1 MSMLH
6 EFIRRKLVAFLGLLF
21 LGFHWSYAQDLIQ
34 PAPDMPAYTLGSVHE
49 GKDALGRP
57 SVTIDY
63 QRTKEG
69 AGLVSLSGKTSE
81 GPLRIMGFGILHDAS
96 GKLELSSLFSS
107 GRGLDVDLYLTV
119 SGSFAEECSFQCLVS
134 NIVRAGTPS
143 STPTTARE
151 WNTKESA
158 AYQKDLLGRKPPFA
172 PPEGY
177 QLVQG
182 VTKILAGMPV
192 KVARYGE
199 WMDAEALTNE
209 ALVTV
214 KISGVKT
221 LRTVTRGGWI
231 AIKPSVL
238 QQAASS
244 PSSFQPSV
252 KVIPGTAET
261 LPDGYVIVTDDM
273 RIVPGTP
280 VKAIW
285 HTQLSDATVIAVDG
299 KQLTTHYDSQP
310 AAFDKKLDR
319 SAIVIAQTTLE
330 ELAKPNAAQQFE
342 SRIPKKSSFEE
353 EMEKDSKRM
362 ADEMKLARDEFDRIS
377 AENQKRMGSAGNL
390 NGVGGF
396 PNSPLPS
403 LPLTVQNNP
412 IDLPIPKEAE
422 MLPLDI
428 ALPQGTKLAACWG
441 RRWNYVTVLRHST
454 EENIPIHWDDRPPQ
468 FDGLI
473 HRNQLIIRKIDL
485 KKLRSKA
492 AKLEKRTWTDATGK
506 FSVEAKISSRTAT
519 HVTLVKEDGKEVKL
533 PIDKLSSADQKWL
546 KENP

>member
-1 MSMLH
+1 MLH
-6 EFIRRKLVAFLGLLF
+6 EFCRRKLVAFLCLLF
-21 LGFHWSYAQDLIQ
+21 LGFQWSYAQDLIQ
-34 PAPDMPAYTLGSVHE
+34 PAPDMPAYTLGSVHQ
-49 GKDALGRP
+49 GNDAFGRP

-63 QRTKEG
+63 HRAKEG

-81 GPLRIMGFGILHDAS
+81 GPLKIMGFGILHDAS
-96 GKLELSSLFSS
+96 GKLELSSLFSG

-119 SGSFAEECSFQCLVS
+119 SGSFAEECPFQCLVS
-134 NIVRAGTPS
+134 NIVQVGTPRG
-143 STPTTARE
+143 TPTTARE

-177 QLVQG
+177 QIVQG
-182 VTKILAGMPV
+182 VTKLLAGMPV

-199 WMDAEALTNE
+199 WMDAEALTND

-221 LRTVTRGGWI
+221 LRTMTRGGWI
-231 AIKPSVL
+231 AVQSSVL

-244 PSSFQPSV
+244 PSSFQPSA
-252 KVIPGTAET
+252 KVIPGTTET
-261 LPDGYVIVTDDM
+261 LPVGYVIVTDAM
-273 RIVPGTP
+273 KIVPGTP

-310 AAFDKKLDR
+310 AAFDKKLNR
-319 SAIVIAQTTLE
+319 SSIVIAQSTLE
-330 ELAKPNAAQQFE
+330 ELAKPDAAEQFE

-353 EMEKDSKRM
+353 EMEEDSKRM
-362 ADEMKLARDEFDRIS
+362 AAEMKLARDELDRIF
-377 AENQKRMGSAGNL
+377 AENQKRMAPAGNF
-390 NGVGGF
+390 NGAGGLST
-396 PNSPLPS
+396 SPLPTS
-403 LPLTVQNNP
+403 PLTVQNNP
-412 IDLPIPKEAE
+412 IDLPIPKVAE

-428 ALPQGTKLAACWG
+428 ELPQGTKLAACWG
-441 RRWNYVTVLRHST
+441 QRWNYVTVLKDST
-454 EENIPIHWDDRPPQ
+454 EETVPIHWDSQPTQ

-473 HRNQLIIRKIDL
+473 HRSQLIIRKIDL

-492 AKLEKRTWTDATGK
+492 TRLAQRVWTDVTGK
-506 FSVEAKISSRTAT
+506 HSVEAKLSSRTDT
-519 HVTLVKEDGKEVKL
+519 HITLVKVDGKEVKL

-546 KENP
+546 KDNP

>member
-1 MSMLH
+1 MSNK
-6 EFIRRKLVAFLGLLF
+6 FVSQITSYFVCWLLMGN
-21 LGFHWSYAQDLIQ
+21 GFQWSFAQDLIQ
-34 PAPDMPAYTLGSVHE
+34 PAPDMPAYTLGSVHQ
-49 GKDALGRP
+49 GNDAFGRP

-63 QRTKEG
+63 KRTKEG
-69 AGLVSLSGKTSE
+69 TGLVSLSGKTSD
-81 GPLRIMGFGILHDAS
+81 GPLKIMGFGILHDAS
-96 GKLELSSLFSS
+96 GKLELSSLFS
-107 GRGLDVDLYLTV
+107 GGPGLDVDLYLTV

-134 NIVRAGTPS
+134 NVVQVGTPKGTS
-143 STPTTARE
+143 TTARE
-151 WNTKESA
+151 WNAKESA

-182 VTKILAGMPV
+182 VTKLLPGMPV

-199 WMDAEALTNE
+199 WIDAEALTGD

-214 KISGVKT
+214 KISGVHS
-221 LRTVTRGGWI
+221 LRTMTRGGWI
-231 AIKPSVL
+231 AVKPSVL

-252 KVIPGTAET
+252 KVIPGTTEA
-261 LPDGYVIVTDDM
+261 LPEGYVIVTDEM
-273 RIVPGTP
+273 KIVPGTP

-299 KQLTTHYDSQP
+299 NQLSTHYDSQP
-310 AAFDKKLDR
+310 SAFDKKLDR
-319 SAIVIAQTTLE
+319 SSIVIAMSTLE
-330 ELAKPNAAQQFE
+330 ALAKPDAAQQFE

-362 ADEMKLARDEFDRIS
+362 ADEMKLAREQFDRIA
-377 AENQKRMGSAGNL
+377 AENQKRMASSGNF

-396 PNSPLPS
+396 PAPPLV
-403 LPLTVQNNP
+403 VQNNP
-412 IDLPIPKEAE
+412 IDLPIPREAE
-422 MLPLDI
+422 MVPLDFP
-428 ALPQGTKLAACWG
+428 LPQGAKLAVCWG
-441 RRWNYVTVLRHST
+441 RKWNYVTVLKDCT
-454 EENIPIHWDDRPPQ
+454 EENVPIHWDDQPPA

-473 HRNQLIIRKIDL
+473 HRSQLIIRKTDL

-492 AKLEKRTWTDATGK
+492 AKLEKRTWSDVTGK
-506 FSVEAKISSRTAT
+506 FSVDAKISSRTAT

-533 PIDKLSSADQKWL
+533 PIDKLSTADQKWL
-546 KENP
+546 KDNP